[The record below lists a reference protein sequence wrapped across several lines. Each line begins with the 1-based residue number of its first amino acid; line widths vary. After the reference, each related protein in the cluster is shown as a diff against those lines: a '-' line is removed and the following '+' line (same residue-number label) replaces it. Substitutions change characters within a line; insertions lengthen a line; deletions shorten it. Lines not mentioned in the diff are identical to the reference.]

1 MKHPEPLLLPV
12 GPVMDGGSMTDKV
25 ALAKAI
31 HKERKRLFSPQEVPL
46 SKEVIRRQFGEAVK
60 RYRGQN
66 ISE

>member
-1 MKHPEPLLLPV
+1 
-12 GPVMDGGSMTDKV
+12 MDGGSMTDKV